1 MLVPKIT
8 CSFFLLSFVLSA
20 QEIQKNDNVI
30 LSGYNAHMSTAPSWE
45 DDLFFDAV
53 KKLNSNTFRYP
64 GGSNS
69 FYWNWRTGWTY
80 SYKEMYSVLK
90 KTDFKFQGQEIVSPE
105 QLATLS
111 KSERQKNP
119 FWRQLYR
126 YNNFNIRP
134 ETVETFSKVL
144 KDNEAH
150 GVFTLNL
157 ISSDI
162 QNEIEMLKAFEK
174 QGVDIKYIELGNE
187 INSENL
193 ITKHLYPTP
202 QVYADTCIKWSME
215 IWKFFPDAHIGFV
228 GGNKGRRLKNWN
240 EILIDG
246 LENEFTDKKE
256 QIHFILHYY
265 PNLKNPKFDLT
276 QQEGIQQFLAY
287 PKMDLK
293 QRLKWWHWDVTKNYS
308 TWITEFNLIE
318 EKPWNINNTWA
329 HGLFVAS
336 MYSEFVE
343 QINTTMYHF
352 HSIGSNNFAVFSS
365 IYLDKENKEYLKQ
378 TPTGL
383 VSSLWNQFS
392 KNATKI
398 SKVNI
403 NSETWEVNYS
413 SRKSCNC
420 PNNPKE
426 SQSIRF
432 EPIKIFESKTKNNNS
447 LFAINLSN
455 EEYKLDINKLGY
467 NTVSVQQYF
476 SEVNDIII
484 NTSLNEESTTVILNP
499 YSISL
504 IRP

>member
-1 MLVPKIT
+1 MLIPKIT
-8 CSFFLLSFVLSA
+8 CLFFLLSFVLSA
-20 QEIQKNDNVI
+20 QEIQKQDEVI
-30 LSGYNAHMSTAPSWE
+30 LSGYNAHMSTAPSW
-45 DDLFFDAV
+45 DNDLFSTSV
-53 KKLNSNTFRYP
+53 KKLKSNTFRYP

-69 FYWNWRTGWTY
+69 FYWNWKTGWTY
-80 SYKEMYSVLK
+80 SYKEMFSVLK
-90 KTDFKFQGQEIVSPE
+90 KTNFKYQGETIVSSA

-126 YNNFNIRP
+126 YNNFNFRP

-144 KDNEAH
+144 KDNAAH

-162 QNEIEMLKAFEK
+162 QNEIEMLKAFEN
-174 QGVDIKYIELGNE
+174 QNVEIKYIELGNE

-202 QVYADTCIKWSME
+202 QVYADTCIKWSKE
-215 IWKFFPDAHIGFV
+215 LWKVFPDAHIGYV
-228 GGNKGRRLKNWN
+228 GGNKGRRLKSWN
-240 EILIDG
+240 EILIER
-246 LENEFTDKKE
+246 LENEFIDKKE

-265 PNLKNPKFDLT
+265 PNLKNPKFDLSKV
-276 QQEGIQQFLAY
+276 EGIKQFFAY

-293 QRLKWWHWDVTKNYS
+293 QRLKWWYWDATKNYS

-318 EKPWNINNTWA
+318 QKPWEINNSWA
-329 HGLFVAS
+329 HGLFIAS

-343 QINTTMYHF
+343 QLNTTMYHF
-352 HSIGSNNFAVFSS
+352 HSIGSSNFAVFSS
-365 IYLDKENKEYLKQ
+365 IYLDKENEKYLKQ
-378 TPTGL
+378 TPSGL

-392 KNATKI
+392 KNALKI
-398 SKVNI
+398 SKINI
-403 NSETWEVNYS
+403 NSKTWKINYP
-413 SRKSCNC
+413 SRMSCNC

-426 SQSIRF
+426 SQEINF
-432 EPIKIFESKTKNNNS
+432 EPIKVFESKTKDNKS

-455 EEYKLDINKLGY
+455 KEYELDIDKLGY
-467 NTVSVQQYF
+467 NIVSVQQYF
-476 SEVNDIII
+476 SEINDNII
-484 NTSLNEESTTVILNP
+484 NTSLNKKSKILMLKP

-504 IRP
+504 IKQ